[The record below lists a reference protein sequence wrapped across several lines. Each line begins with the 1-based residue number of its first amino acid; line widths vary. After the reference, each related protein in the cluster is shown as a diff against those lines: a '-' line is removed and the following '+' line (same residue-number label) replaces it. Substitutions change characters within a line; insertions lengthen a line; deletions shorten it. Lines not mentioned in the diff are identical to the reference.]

1 MITLK
6 SSDSADNDWSRDIK
20 GNMYDIVVE
29 GFQLLGR
36 WTGRIWEQ
44 CAWKFSRP
52 CKEPPISDSQQNTT
66 TFFDYEKVFLSSLQ
80 AVLTFLLRLMIWL
93 FLYSSFQNDC
103 CHLVQFTARSFPC
116 IAACLSEG
124 CIRGKLL

>member
-1 MITLK
+1 MALIFLWFTVACIDIDLFFQMIMLK
-6 SSDSADNDWSRDIK
+6 SSDGVDNDWSRDIK
-20 GNMYDIVVE
+20 GNMYDIVIE
-29 GFQLLGR
+29 GFQLLSR

-93 FLYSSFQNDC
+93 FLYSSFQNDY
-103 CHLVQFTARSFPC
+103 VV
-116 IAACLSEG
+116 I
-124 CIRGKLL
+124 

>member
-1 MITLK
+1 MALIFLWFTVACIDIDLFFQMIMLK
-6 SSDSADNDWSRDIK
+6 SSDGVDNDWSRDIK

-29 GFQLLGR
+29 GFQLLSR

-93 FLYSSFQNDC
+93 FLYSSFQNDY
-103 CHLVQFTARSFPC
+103 VV
-116 IAACLSEG
+116 I
-124 CIRGKLL
+124 

>member
-1 MITLK
+1 MALIFLWFTVACIDIDLFFQMIMLK
-6 SSDSADNDWSRDIK
+6 SSDGVDNDWSRDIK
-20 GNMYDIVVE
+20 GNMYDIVIE
-29 GFQLLGR
+29 GFQLLSR

-80 AVLTFLLRLMIWL
+80 AVLTFLLRLTIWL
-93 FLYSSFQNDC
+93 FLYSSFQNDY
-103 CHLVQFTARSFPC
+103 VV
-116 IAACLSEG
+116 I
-124 CIRGKLL
+124 